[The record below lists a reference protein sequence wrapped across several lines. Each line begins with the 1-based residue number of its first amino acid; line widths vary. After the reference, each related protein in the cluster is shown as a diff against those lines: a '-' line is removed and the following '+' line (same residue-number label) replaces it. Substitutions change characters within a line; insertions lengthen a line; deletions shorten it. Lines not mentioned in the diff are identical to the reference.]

1 MCFLQIGDITVT
13 MKSVIMQDAS
23 QKAYDVLVSQG
34 LTFPDRP
41 EEEIPSLPSDITE
54 LSDEAL
60 MFGYTSLVAWTDFA
74 ASQAAAASVDER
86 AAFAAAD
93 RAELQVLGS
102 ITTKG
107 AVSLSKA
114 RAASDPDVV
123 ELKADAE
130 YAHHYRK
137 MVETVRDNLDRNY
150 ALFSRELTRRTS
162 TDPRTRKDRYT
173 T

>member
-1 MCFLQIGDITVT
+1 
-13 MKSVIMQDAS
+13 MKSVIMQAAS
-23 QKAYDVLVSQG
+23 KKAYDVLSSQG

-41 EEEIPSLPSDITE
+41 EEEIPSLPDDITE
-54 LSDEAL
+54 LSDEGL
-60 MFGYTSLVAWTDFA
+60 MLGYTSLVAWTDFA

-86 AAFAAAD
+86 SALADAD

-102 ITTKG
+102 NTAKG
-107 AVSLSKA
+107 AVSLAKA

-123 ELKADAE
+123 ALKAEAE

-137 MVETVRDNLDRNY
+137 LAEAVRDNLDRNY

-173 T
+173 S